1 MTTCK
6 TGAEHIKSLKD
17 GRNVYI
23 DGQKVADVTLHP
35 AFRNSVKSA
44 AALYDF
50 QARPENLPAAEAF
63 YQKNRIRA
71 EVQSFFIDVPERL
84 ARAHLAICRAGAST
98 VAELAAI
105 GRPAL
110 LIPYPHA
117 TDDHQTANAR
127 AFAETGAGWVVPQSE
142 LRADTLALHLE
153 DLLGNPTALSGAAQ
167 RAGDFG
173 RPDAAARLA
182 QLAIELGL
190 GSRSQGRA
198 A

>member
-1 MTTCK
+1 MTEVVPPALT
-6 TGAEHIKSLKD
+6 SL
-17 GRNVYI
+17 
-23 DGQKVADVTLHP
+23 P
-35 AFRNSVKSA
+35 ARLREMLQVSHQARSEDLSA
-44 AALYDF
+44 AEVIYR
-50 QARPENLPAAEAF
+50 Q
-63 YQKNRIRA
+63 NRIRA
-71 EVQSFFIDVPERL
+71 EVQSFFTDVPERL
-84 ARAHLAICRAGAST
+84 VRAHLAICRAGAST

-117 TDDHQTANAR
+117 TDDHQAANAR
-127 AFAETGAGWVVPQSE
+127 AFAETGAGWVIAQSE

-153 DLLGNPTALSGAAQ
+153 DLLGNTAALSEAAQ

-182 QLAIELGL
+182 QLAAELGF
-190 GSRSQGRA
+190 GSRPQGRA